1 MIGCTVEL
9 EKSTV
14 LHGESVSFS
23 IVANFGYN
31 IENAVIYVNS
41 QEILP
46 NNNLYTISN
55 INSYINITIEN
66 IELLQFNISSINGIS
81 LNIVDELEYY
91 TVFDTIQFT
100 YNIDVGYEELENF
113 ALTTNSG
120 VLSNNNDIYS
130 LSGFTNDIEMGAE
143 GLGVIGCR
151 LIYDSDLFTIN
162 ITNPKE
168 KYFIGDEIVFTIMP
182 NIE

>member
-1 MIGCTVEL
+1 
-9 EKSTV
+9 
-14 LHGESVSFS
+14 
-23 IVANFGYN
+23 
-31 IENAVIYVNS
+31 
-41 QEILP
+41 
-46 NNNLYTISN
+46 
-55 INSYINITIEN
+55 
-66 IELLQFNISSINGIS
+66 LQFNVSSINGIT

-100 YNIDVGYEELENF
+100 YNVDVGYEELENF

-120 VLSNNNDIYS
+120 VLSNNNGIYS
-130 LSGFTNDIEMGAE
+130 LSGFTNDIEIGAE

-168 KYFIGDEIVFTIMP
+168 KYYIGDEIVFTIMP
-182 NIE
+182 NVEYSSFEVYINGGKLWEINGSFNYEFSTTNVYEYTVTIVIN